1 MRLVDAVFRQG
12 HLSDRA
18 LVDAVLVGD
27 RPAHVDRCDVCAE
40 RAVSVSRWLDE
51 IREVA
56 TGTADAAFPPERLAV
71 QHAQIMRRLEQIDQ
85 PSRVIAFPRHAR
97 IETPATHAR
106 RVSPAWVG
114 IAAAAGLVL
123 GVVGGQMTAR
133 LGAPESG
140 LSARRAPAGQT
151 SPASQTPSLLNYD
164 LEDTSLRGTP
174 AGTLDEMTPRLIE
187 TSASTRAGG

>member
-27 RPAHVDRCDVCAE
+27 RPAHVDRCDVCAA
-40 RAVSVSRWLDE
+40 RAVAVSRWLDE

-56 TGTADAAFPPERLAV
+56 TEAADAAFPPERLAV

-97 IETPATHAR
+97 IEAPATHAR

-140 LSARRAPAGQT
+140 LSALRAPAGQT
-151 SPASQTPSLLNYD
+151 SPAPSLLNYD
-164 LEDTSLRGTP
+164 LEDTSLLGTP